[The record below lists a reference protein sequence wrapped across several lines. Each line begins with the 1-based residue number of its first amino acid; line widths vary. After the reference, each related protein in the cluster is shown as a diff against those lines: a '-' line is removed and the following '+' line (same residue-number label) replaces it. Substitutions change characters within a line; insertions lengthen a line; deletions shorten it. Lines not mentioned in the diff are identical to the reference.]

1 MASDLTNAD
10 GQNRIDPPSGSVRL
24 LVVGVV
30 AGAILGALFYSAVIW
45 TSTPAYCVKCHE
57 LRPAYDTWKTSSH
70 RINSHGVVAECSDC
84 HLPPST
90 DVAAFVAAKAKHTI
104 LDVWAH
110 VTREE
115 YDREAMKKKAAADIP
130 NAACRKCH
138 SDLLYP
144 PISRGGMLAHRS
156 MLYAREG
163 YEKRC
168 LDCHENLV
176 HRPKR
181 LYAFE

>member
-1 MASDLTNAD
+1 M
-10 GQNRIDPPSGSVRL
+10 NRRSRPGRL
-24 LVVGVV
+24 VLLGVV
-30 AGAILGALFYSAVIW
+30 AGAVLGGLFYSAMVW

-57 LRPAYDTWKTSSH
+57 IQPAYETWKTSSH
-70 RINSHGVVAECSDC
+70 RVNANGVVAECSDC

-90 DVAAFVAAKAKHTI
+90 GLGGFILAKGKHTV

-110 VTREE
+110 VAHGE
-115 YDREAMKKKAAADIP
+115 YDREAMKRKAAASIP
-130 NAACRKCH
+130 DAACQKCH

-144 PISRGGMLAHRS
+144 PLSRGAMLAHRS

-176 HRPKR
+176 HTPRA
-181 LYAFE
+181 LYASE